1 MTFRAKPVVKRSHKP
16 AWESQDRRNLYLNIG
31 FGVVVALAVL
41 ILLIAAGAAVSL
53 IGSGIAVSRYL
64 KV

>member
-1 MTFRAKPVVKRSHKP
+1 MYEMVMSFLKKMAG
-16 AWESQDRRNLYLNIG
+16 IG
-31 FGVVVALAVL
+31 R